1 MGNGAA
7 AAGALADNGPAAENA
22 ATVEAWAY
30 GPCGALPA
38 PAGTA
43 RDPTPAQGTKAQ
55 KRPWA
60 DKGVSEGG
68 SRGAVMERSF

>member
-1 MGNGAA
+1 LGNGATA
-7 AAGALADNGPAAENA
+7 TGALADNAEAGEKA
-22 ATVEAWAY
+22 ATVDACTGCAE
-30 GPCGALPA
+30 GAMPA

-60 DKGVSEGG
+60 DKGVSEGCN
-68 SRGAVMERSF
+68 RGAVMERSF